1 MRIRIIGRNF
11 STNYKRRKHHIK
23 RNVGIFRKF
32 KRDFIRYR
40 RRNFDNFRRK
50 KFFMR
55 RKKTVK
61 LTNEMLDKDLND
73 YFETKK
79 EKKETETDNEM
90 KEEKNN
96 KSD

>member
-1 MRIRIIGRNF
+1 MR
-11 STNYKRRKHHIK
+11 K
-23 RNVGIFRKF
+23 
-32 KRDFIRYR
+32 
-40 RRNFDNFRRK
+40 
-50 KFFMR
+50 
-55 RKKTVK
+55 KKTVK